1 MSIKRYRQ
9 PRSFRTWLRM
19 SGLIVILVSIAA
31 CGTPAAQ
38 TTPTSA
44 PDAVQPAATAPAQTA
59 ATAQEPTAAAPAGE
73 PVTIQFIT
81 PGALG
86 LERTMYE
93 NFVYKFQ
100 DANPDIKVKVS
111 FEAWGDYMT
120 KLPTILAGGAV
131 PDVIHQHMSIVQDY
145 AAKGA
150 LTDLSPYMQQ
160 DGVLKDAY
168 VPALFDAFSHDGK
181 VWALPK
187 DSAAWGIYY
196 NKTMFDAA
204 GVPYP
209 KPDWTLQDFQQTAL
223 ALTVDANGVKASQ
236 PGFDANNIKQWGFN
250 WINPLPFDSEQAR
263 GWILANGA
271 DWYNESYT
279 ESRLNDPKVLEVLK
293 TFQQMRCEQHSI
305 PTPSQ
310 AQGQGDPFRAGLTA
324 MIVGFHNVDFF
335 AREEKVKFD
344 YDVTYLPKG
353 PGGQYVM
360 VGASG
365 WAIPAASK
373 HKDAA
378 WKLVKFLTSKEVQT
392 TIGEQKRWGVSLADS
407 IDTII
412 PDSTPAKNFAAVHT
426 DPLKGKSDRKVASWV
441 FPPNQS
447 RIKEILTTEFDPVWN
462 CSGGDVEKAANSAKT
477 QIDEVLK
484 EVKW

>member
-1 MSIKRYRQ
+1 MSTKRHRRA
-9 PRSFRTWLRM
+9 RSLSAWLRM
-19 SGLIVILVSIAA
+19 TGLIAVLVSVAA

-44 PDAVQPAATAPAQTA
+44 PEAGQTA
-59 ATAQEPTAAAPAGE
+59 ATAAEPTAAPAATE
-73 PVTIQFIT
+73 PITIQFIT

-93 NFVYKFQ
+93 NFVFKFQ
-100 DANPDIKVKVS
+100 EANPEIKVKVS

-131 PDVIHQHMSIVQDY
+131 PDVIHQHVSIVQDY

-150 LTDLSPYMQQ
+150 LTDLTPYMQQ
-160 DGVLKDAY
+160 DGVLKEDY
-168 VPALFDAFSHDGK
+168 IPALFDAFSHAGK

-209 KPDWTLQDFQQTAL
+209 KPDWTMQEFQEIAL
-223 ALTVDANGVKASQ
+223 ALTVDANGVKAGQ
-236 PGFDANNIKQWGFN
+236 AGFDANNIKQWGFN
-250 WINPLPFDSEQAR
+250 WFNPLPFDSEQAR
-263 GWILANGA
+263 AWVLANGA
-271 DWYNESYT
+271 DWYNEDYT

-293 TFQQMRCEQHSI
+293 MFQQMRCEQHSI

-324 MIVGFHNVDFF
+324 MTIGFHNVDFF
-335 AREEKVKFD
+335 SREEKVKFD
-344 YDVTYLPKG
+344 YDVTYAPKG
-353 PGGQYVM
+353 SGGQYVM

-365 WAIPAASK
+365 WAIPAQAK
-373 HKDAA
+373 NKEAA
-378 WKLVKFLTSKEVQT
+378 WKLVKFLTSKDTQT
-392 TIGEQKRWGVSLADS
+392 TIGQQKRWGVSLADS

-412 PDSTPAKNFAAVHT
+412 PETTAAKNFAAVHT
-426 DPLKGKSDRKVASWV
+426 EPLKGNSDRKVAAWK

-447 RIKEILTTEFDPVWN
+447 RIKEILTTEFDPVWT
-462 CSGGDVEKAANSAKT
+462 CAGSDVETAANNAKT
-477 QIDEVLK
+477 QIDTVLK
-484 EVKW
+484 EIKW